1 MVTHDRYFLD
11 KVATKVIVFED
22 EEVRIFFGNYTDYLD
37 EKKFLAEM
45 QTQSRVR
52 KIPEERQSV
61 TKDKQRMSYLEKQ
74 EWAKIEED
82 IAIIEAK
89 IAEIESAM
97 LECGSD
103 FASLSS
109 LQKDLDMQNNL
120 LLEKYERYEYLS
132 ELEA

>member
-1 MVTHDRYFLD
+1 
-11 KVATKVIVFED
+11 
-22 EEVRIFFGNYTDYLD
+22 
-37 EKKFLAEM
+37 
-45 QTQSRVR
+45 
-52 KIPEERQSV
+52 
-61 TKDKQRMSYLEKQ
+61 MSYLEKQ